1 MCKRYLILVALTVG
15 WGIIPAAFKG
25 IYEPQYRRKY
35 PPIYEQTLLNFVVIM
50 PSAIY
55 FGYVLTR
62 VRNFFFAKLHVLS
75 PNDFLNLEELPIK
88 IPAEDDA
95 VDVPLLDNI
104 SADFNNSAKIRL

>member
-1 MCKRYLILVALTVG
+1 MLLLVALVLA
-15 WGIIPAAFKG
+15 PSY
-25 IYEPQYRRKY
+25 IYKYGYEEEYRQKL
-35 PPIYEQTLLNFVVIM
+35 PPLYEQTLINYGIISTTSILF
-50 PSAIY
+50 ALC
-55 FGYVLTR
+55 LTR